1 MNILAVDDEP
11 IVLWSL
17 MKNLEEIFCNPQDNV
32 QGFDEVDDV
41 FKHLEWMKDE
51 PLDYAF
57 LDVKLRGMTGVE
69 LAKRLREEKPKVKII
84 FCTAYSDY
92 AMDAFQVHAVGYLLK
107 PITQEMIRKTLGELN
122 TLLTQEEPID
132 HRLHI
137 HTFGNFVAFVDYQN
151 LNWEREKAK
160 ELLALLIDR
169 RGAALTNAEI
179 AMTLWGD
186 DSKAKQVTTIVS
198 SLRKTLKQAGVE
210 DALVRSR
217 NQSAVDPSKIHCD
230 FYEFLKGDI
239 KAINSYRGEYMNNYE
254 WAEFTN
260 AKLME
265 NPKNPIMRML
275 EEQAEKMEESVD
287 ADNEEIEN
295 GEL

>member
-17 MKNLEEIFCNPQDNV
+17 IRNLEEIFCNPPDIV
-32 QGFDEVDDV
+32 QGCDEVDDV
-41 FKHLEWMKDE
+41 FKYLEWMKDE

-186 DSKAKQVTTIVS
+186 DSKAK
-198 SLRKTLKQAGVE
+198 
-210 DALVRSR
+210 
-217 NQSAVDPSKIHCD
+217 
-230 FYEFLKGDI
+230 
-239 KAINSYRGEYMNNYE
+239 
-254 WAEFTN
+254 
-260 AKLME
+260 
-265 NPKNPIMRML
+265 
-275 EEQAEKMEESVD
+275 
-287 ADNEEIEN
+287 
-295 GEL
+295 